1 MHSFDL
7 SAPKMRD
14 GFEDYLDIVMA
25 LCESAGAKSGT
36 AHMTVDEKVVVAGR
50 SQRRPGPHVD
60 GVFMPDK
67 FHPVRNA
74 MGSWGGGGRWNHY
87 CKANALGEKT
97 NQLTF
102 DLQNFFRR
110 MYSNESTQQEEQ

>member
-50 SQRRPGPHVD
+50 SQTRI
-60 GVFMPDK
+60 
-67 FHPVRNA
+67 
-74 MGSWGGGGRWNHY
+74 GSDSADPRKSVKLSAETEVW
-87 CKANALGEKT
+87 
-97 NQLTF
+97 
-102 DLQNFFRR
+102 
-110 MYSNESTQQEEQ
+110 S